1 MFLNK
6 SINQSINDKDQL
18 SGPVWQSLNDLL
30 GKIKFVGDF
39 YWALDNNSD
48 CCCRTGQA
56 KKKKRKEMSV
66 QILYWNKIIHY
77 IVSPLKNTEK
87 FDFVNITP
95 VLCHGNCSSQRT
107 TILCYMYTHSCFTI
121 THHLLSG

>member
-30 GKIKFVGDF
+30 GKIKSVGDF

-48 CCCRTGQA
+48 CYCRTGQA

-66 QILYWNKIIHY
+66 QILYWNEIIHY

-87 FDFVNITP
+87 FNLT
-95 VLCHGNCSSQRT
+95 L
-107 TILCYMYTHSCFTI
+107 
-121 THHLLSG
+121 